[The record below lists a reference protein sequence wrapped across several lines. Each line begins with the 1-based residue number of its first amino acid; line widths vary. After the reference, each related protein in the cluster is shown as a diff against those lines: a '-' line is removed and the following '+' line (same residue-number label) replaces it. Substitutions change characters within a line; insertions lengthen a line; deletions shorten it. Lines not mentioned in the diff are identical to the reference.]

1 MQYFKYLMK
10 QIKQMVNRSLN
21 KPSER
26 SNFTDFFVDVVP
38 KFRIRFAIGSADAI
52 ITILL
57 SDKSQIVD
65 VESKLLQKINLK
77 FNKI

>member
-21 KPSER
+21 KLSER
-26 SNFTDFFVDVVP
+26 SNFTDFIVT

>member
-1 MQYFKYLMK
+1 MK
-10 QIKQMVNRSLN
+10 QIKQMVNRSLEKLSN
-21 KPSER
+21 DIVKIER
-26 SNFTDFFVDVVP
+26 SSFTDFIVDIVS
-38 KFRIRFAIGSADAI
+38 KFRIRFAIGSADTI

-65 VESKLLQKINLK
+65 VESKLLQKINLQ

>member
-1 MQYFKYLMK
+1 MK
-10 QIKQMVNRSLN
+10 QIKQMVNRSLKKLSN
-21 KPSER
+21 DIVKIER
-26 SNFTDFFVDVVP
+26 SNFIVDIVS
-38 KFRIRFAIGSADAI
+38 KFRLRFAIGSANAI

-65 VESKLLQKINLK
+65 VESKLLQKINLQ